1 MRAGAPSP
9 LDRLDYISAVVLV
22 QTIILGAGSLAS
34 AGMAL
39 CLWPIVCGYYYFN
52 NREDVKRLVK
62 GRFGKN

>member
-1 MRAGAPSP
+1 MP
-9 LDRLDYISAVVLV
+9 LAVVLV